1 MKRLEVKNNEN
12 PNFIGNW
19 DIENNELCSQII
31 NFFEDN
37 ADLQI
42 KGTTAGGVDENVK
55 KSTDITIRPEKLK
68 EKKYEIFNKYFEN
81 LYQCFTDYKEQYD
94 FLKTFVKKVHIGPF
108 NIQRYIPG
116 GHFARLHAERT
127 DACCDCVSVVLAKQN
142 LIFIF
147 FLCFLGGV
155 RKTLN

>member
-19 DIENNELCSQII
+19 NIENNELCSQII

-55 KSTDITIRPEKLK
+55 KK
-68 EKKYEIFNKYFEN
+68 
-81 LYQCFTDYKEQYD
+81 
-94 FLKTFVKKVHIGPF
+94 H
-108 NIQRYIPG
+108 RYNYSP
-116 GHFARLHAERT
+116 
-127 DACCDCVSVVLAKQN
+127 
-142 LIFIF
+142 
-147 FLCFLGGV
+147 
-155 RKTLN
+155 